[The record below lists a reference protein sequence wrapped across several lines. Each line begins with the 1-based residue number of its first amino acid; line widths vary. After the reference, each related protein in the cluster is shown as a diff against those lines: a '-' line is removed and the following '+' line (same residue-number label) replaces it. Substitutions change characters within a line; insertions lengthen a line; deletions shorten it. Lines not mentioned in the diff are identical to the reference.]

1 MGLGFFML
9 GDVSPEV
16 VIWGAI
22 IKMVKLRQVKMQL
35 QVLQVVSHVR
45 SIFIPPDMLNSLW

>member
-1 MGLGFFML
+1 ML